1 MVCKFCGNEI
11 DNNSDFCFICGQK
24 VEPEQPASAAEV
36 AANVYTQPESAAPV
50 SEAPA
55 AAPAVAVAVAEAPE
69 AAPVAPAA
77 PVAAP
82 EAQVKSKKELKR
94 EKKAAKKAAAAAC
107 PASKAEKF
115 FSFLFVLVGLI
126 LYSKAK
132 KKGDEAKA
140 VVILNSLMTGLCVKM
155 AIVIV
160 VMVKKFMLS

>member
-24 VEPEQPASAAEV
+24 VEPEQPESAAEV
-36 AANVYTQPESAAPV
+36 AANVYTQPESAAPAT
-50 SEAPA
+50 EAPA
-55 AAPAVAVAVAEAPE
+55 AAPAVAVAVADAPE
-69 AAPVAPAA
+69 AAPAA

-82 EAQVKSKKELKR
+82 AAEVKSKKELKR

-115 FSFLFVLVGLI
+115 FSFIFVLVGLI

-140 VVILNSLMTGLCVKM
+140 VIILNTFMTGLCVKM
-155 AIVIV
+155 GIVIII
-160 VMVKKFMLS
+160 MVKKFMLS